1 MTKNFT
7 PIDNIEELDYKI
19 YFLRGRRVMLDRDL
33 ALLYGVSTKVLNQ
46 SVKRNISRFPE
57 DFMFQLTKVEER
69 YITSRYQFGTLNDEN
84 GLDKA
89 SLKFQFGTSSDEE
102 ILRSQ
107 SVTSKQN
114 EFLRYHF
121 GTSKDGRGGRRY
133 KTYAFTE
140 QGVAMLSSVLKS
152 ERAIQVNI
160 QIMRTF
166 TKIREML
173 VGNKD
178 LQEKIDKLESKY
190 DSQFTVVFK
199 AIKKLLVEPE
209 SSKKSP
215 IGFTTE

>member
-57 DFMFQLTKVEER
+57 DFMFQLTKEEEK
-69 YITSRYQFGTLNDEN
+69 YISLRSQFVTSNDEN

-89 SLKFQFGTSSDEE
+89 NLKSQIVTSSNEE
-102 ILRSQ
+102 ILRC
-107 SVTSKQN
+107 QN
-114 EFLRYHF
+114 
-121 GTSKDGRGGRRY
+121 GTSEQVAVLRSQIATSRLGYGGRR
-133 KTYAFTE
+133 KLPYAFTE

-173 VGNKD
+173 VSSKE
-178 LQEKIDKLESKY
+178 LREKINELEEKY
-190 DSQFTVVFK
+190 DQQFAEVFT
-199 AIKKLLVEPE
+199 AINLLLEPPE
-209 SSKKSP
+209 QPKPK
-215 IGFTTE
+215 IGFKT